1 MSKSLHFGR
10 YDYAAFSAFAM
21 YSVCSLSIPLM
32 IVAIGQSLNFPM
44 DDGGMGAAGV
54 LHMTR
59 SVSMVITLLLCGWI
73 SGFIG
78 KRLTVGASIVLIGL
92 GITFCALAPAYW
104 VLIPALLIAGLG
116 EGVCEGIA
124 TPFIQDLHPDSPERY
139 VNISHSFWSVGI
151 VMAVVLA
158 GGLLTL
164 GGNWR
169 LILGGAGVLTILAS
183 LLFLWKENPAHP
195 YPEKKEKIKM
205 GEILHNSLKIIA
217 VPRFWRCCLAMF
229 FGAGAE
235 FGLTFWAAAYIQ
247 LNFQTGAWVASLGTG
262 TIALG
267 MFIGRVTFGY
277 FAKMKFLR
285 YILLFSALG
294 TIPVSLMLAWLKPG
308 LMAPGLTF
316 GVLFLLL
323 FLAGIGIAP
332 YWPTTQVYGVNIM
345 PELDSTLLYVYFS
358 AMGIPGCGFFTWL
371 MGFVGDRYGL
381 PGAIMVVPGSLV
393 IFVLIILTECWI
405 FPAKT
410 AKQLQ

>member
-1 MSKSLHFGR
+1 MYIIAVTGKVAVFCIQQRYFMSKSLHFGR

-158 GGLLTL
+158 
-164 GGNWR
+164 
-169 LILGGAGVLTILAS
+169 AS
-183 LLFLWKENPAHP
+183 CP
-195 YPEKKEKIKM
+195 
-205 GEILHNSLKIIA
+205 
-217 VPRFWRCCLAMF
+217 
-229 FGAGAE
+229 
-235 FGLTFWAAAYIQ
+235 
-247 LNFQTGAWVASLGTG
+247 
-262 TIALG
+262 
-267 MFIGRVTFGY
+267 
-277 FAKMKFLR
+277 LR
-285 YILLFSALG
+285 
-294 TIPVSLMLAWLKPG
+294 
-308 LMAPGLTF
+308 
-316 GVLFLLL
+316 
-323 FLAGIGIAP
+323 
-332 YWPTTQVYGVNIM
+332 
-345 PELDSTLLYVYFS
+345 
-358 AMGIPGCGFFTWL
+358 
-371 MGFVGDRYGL
+371 
-381 PGAIMVVPGSLV
+381 
-393 IFVLIILTECWI
+393 
-405 FPAKT
+405 
-410 AKQLQ
+410 